1 MNPRVLVVDEDDA
14 TIQFTKKTMSEAGY
28 DCETF
33 ISAKAAIAS
42 LDERSA
48 DVMVADWEMSQIGGV
63 EFLRAVGQRR
73 PTLPVIVVTQR
84 ATVHLA
90 VTAVRE
96 GAFDCVAKPFSSE
109 ELRMAVARALEKARL
124 DREGRN
130 LHQRQEEL
138 CGSVVAESAESKA
151 QLALLRRI
159 APSRSTVLVQG
170 ESGTG
175 KEVVARLLH
184 YWSERASRP
193 FVAVNC
199 KAFAD
204 GVLESELF
212 GHEKG
217 SFTNAAG
224 ARAGCFERATSGTL
238 FLDEIGEISLDFQGK
253 LLRVLQEGEV
263 QRVGGAQPHKVDV
276 RVVAATSRML
286 RDEVAEGRFR
296 EALFFR
302 LNVIPIYTLPLRERR
317 DDVLPL
323 ARHFLAGHAAKSG
336 RHLTLSPEAEGA
348 LLSYTWPGNIRELQ
362 NVIERAVVLAS
373 GETIRN
379 EDLLLEHNGVAAAGT
394 ATTSHAGSLQ
404 DDVDRATAS
413 RINAALAASN
423 GHRAEAAR
431 SLGIDRTTLYRLMK
445 RLGI

>member
-1 MNPRVLVVDEDDA
+1 
-14 TIQFTKKTMSEAGY
+14 MSEAGY
-28 DCETF
+28 DCETYA
-33 ISAKAAIAS
+33 SAKAALAS
-42 LDERSA
+42 LEERSA
-48 DVMVADWEMSQIGGV
+48 DVVVADWEMAQMGGV

-73 PTLPVIVVTQR
+73 PSLPVIVVTER

-96 GAFDCVAKPFSSE
+96 GAFDCIAKPFASD
-109 ELRMAVARALEKARL
+109 ELRVAVARALEKVRL
-124 DREGRN
+124 DREGRH
-130 LHQRQEEL
+130 LQQRQEEL

-217 SFTNAAG
+217 AFTNAAG
-224 ARAGCFERATSGTL
+224 ARAGCFERAASGTL

-263 QRVGGAQPHKVDV
+263 LRVGGAQPHKVDV
-276 RVVAATSRML
+276 RVVTATSRML
-286 RDEVAEGRFR
+286 RDEVAAGRFR

-323 ARHFLAGHAAKSG
+323 ARHFLAGHAANGG
-336 RHLTLSPEAEGA
+336 RRLTLSAEAESA
-348 LLSYTWPGNIRELQ
+348 LLAYHWTGNIRELQ

-379 EDLLLEHNGVAAAGT
+379 EDLLLEQNGGAA
-394 ATTSHAGSLQ
+394 SVHINHSGSLQ
-404 DDVDRATAS
+404 EDIDRATAS
-413 RINAALAASN
+413 RITAALAATH

>member
-1 MNPRVLVVDEDDA
+1 
-14 TIQFTKKTMSEAGY
+14 
-28 DCETF
+28 
-33 ISAKAAIAS
+33 
-42 LDERSA
+42 
-48 DVMVADWEMSQIGGV
+48 
-63 EFLRAVGQRR
+63 LRA
-73 PTLPVIVVTQR
+73 
-84 ATVHLA
+84 A
-90 VTAVRE
+90 VN
-96 GAFDCVAKPFSSE
+96 
-109 ELRMAVARALEKARL
+109 RALEKVRL
-124 DREGRN
+124 DRESRRLN
-130 LHQRQEEL
+130 QRQEEL

-159 APSRSTVLVQG
+159 APSRSTVLIQG

-199 KAFAD
+199 KAFAE

-224 ARAGCFERATSGTL
+224 ARAGCFERAASGTL

-263 QRVGGAQPHKVDV
+263 LRVGGAQPHKVDV

-286 RDEVAEGRFR
+286 RDEVAAGRFR

-317 DDVLPL
+317 DDVLPP
-323 ARHFLAGHAAKSG
+323 ARHFLANHTAQGG
-336 RHLTLSPEAEGA
+336 RRLVLGIEAESA
-348 LLSYTWPGNIRELQ
+348 LLAYHWPGNIRELQ

-373 GETIRN
+373 GETIGA
-379 EDLLLEHNGVAAAGT
+379 EDLLLEHNGG
-394 ATTSHAGSLQ
+394 ATVQVHNNHNGGSLQ
-404 DDVDRATAS
+404 EDIDRATAA
-413 RINAALAASN
+413 RINAALAATH
-423 GHRAEAAR
+423 GHKAEAAR